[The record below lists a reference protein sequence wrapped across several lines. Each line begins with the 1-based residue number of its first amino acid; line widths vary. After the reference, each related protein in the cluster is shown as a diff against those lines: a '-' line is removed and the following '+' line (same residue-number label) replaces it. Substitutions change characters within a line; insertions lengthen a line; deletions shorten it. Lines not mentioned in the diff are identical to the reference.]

1 MDAVLLQNI
10 LDAIPHPVLA
20 CMSSHGIST
29 DPDFANTTA
38 MKTKGVI
45 DVTTYIV
52 RYVPDGND
60 DSVRY
65 WSILEVIPN
74 MVYVFDAKM
83 SRLVYCNK
91 PTTSAYETLDGIA
104 IPIVAL
110 TKDLS
115 GIEFMNKAT
124 KDIIGDGSSK
134 FSIKLSDSRSKRTTT
149 KAKRGL
155 TQLNLSNMKAS
166 SPRFSEDSSSPSSTK
181 SSTGTP
187 RSENDHLHECNIVT
201 TLFSSTTNEVY
212 LIRLDGTLLVAK
224 VDKVEGTIPPAT
236 VMHSIEHEYSCLSK
250 LQHPGIIRTFGI
262 RMLGSQRALILE
274 YCPAGSLDTILKRLD
289 EPLPEVCIV
298 ELLGKLFQALE
309 YIHGER
315 VLHRDIKPSNV
326 LIDKD
331 FTPKFA
337 DFGTNK
343 KLLDAETTNT
353 VVGSIHY
360 MSPEMME
367 SKEHSSASDIWS
379 MGVLAIELM
388 DGKPLFANVGTLSI
402 VRTIVND
409 QVKPQPK
416 RRSAYS
422 KRLTKMVDKMVNYKP
437 SDRPSASECLS
448 YIKSKLGWDGNLRN
462 FGKVVQSVLA
472 K

>member
-1 MDAVLLQNI
+1 MESVLLQNI

-29 DPDFANTTA
+29 EPDFANTTA
-38 MKTKGVI
+38 MKIKGVV
-45 DVTTYIV
+45 DVTHHIFRYI
-52 RYVPDGND
+52 PDTAD
-60 DSVRY
+60 ESSRY

-74 MVYVFDAKM
+74 MVYVFDNKM

-91 PTTSAYETLDGIA
+91 PTTSAYETLDGMS
-104 IPIVAL
+104 IPIVTL

-124 KDIIGDGSSK
+124 KDILGDTPGK
-134 FSIKLSDSRSKRTTT
+134 FTIKLSDSRMKRTSTKSKR
-149 KAKRGL
+149 AL
-155 TQLNLSNMKAS
+155 TQLNLSNMKAG
-166 SPRFSEDSSSPSSTK
+166 SPRFSEDSGSPSSTK
-181 SSTGTP
+181 SSGSTP
-187 RSENDHLHECNIVT
+187 RLDFDHLHECNIVT
-201 TLFSSTTNEVY
+201 TLFTSTTNEVY

-224 VDKVEGTIPPAT
+224 VDKIEGTVPPAA
-236 VMHSIEHEYSCLSK
+236 MHSIEHEYSCLSK
-250 LQHPGIIRTFGI
+250 LQHPGIIKTFGI

-274 YCPAGSLDTILKRLD
+274 YCPAGSLDTVLKRVD
-289 EPLPEVCIV
+289 DPLPEVCIV

-315 VLHRDIKPSNV
+315 ILHRDIKPSNV

-331 FTPKFA
+331 FHPKFA

-343 KLLDAETTNT
+343 RLLDGDTSNT

-379 MGVLAIELM
+379 MGILAIELM
-388 DGKPLFANVGTLSI
+388 DGKPLFANCGTLTI
-402 VRTIVND
+402 VKAIVND
-409 QVKPQPK
+409 HMKPQP
-416 RRSAYS
+416 RRRTAYS
-422 KRLTKMVDKMVNYKP
+422 RRLTKLVDRMVNHNP
-437 SDRPSASECLS
+437 SERPTASDCLAHL
-448 YIKSKLGWDGNLRN
+448 KSKLGWDGSLKN
-462 FGKVVQSVLA
+462 FGKVIQAVLA